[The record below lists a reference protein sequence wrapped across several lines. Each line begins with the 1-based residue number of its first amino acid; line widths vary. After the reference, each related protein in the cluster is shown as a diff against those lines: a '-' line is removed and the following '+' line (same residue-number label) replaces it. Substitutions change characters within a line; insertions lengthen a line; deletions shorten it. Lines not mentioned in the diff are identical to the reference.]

1 MTWFSEQGKQLA
13 TQISKLPLSICYGQ
27 VHSRYGGQVVTG
39 SGVWSEGNVPYS
51 ITCGEQENEHL
62 DGTVCVR
69 TRHDRSLQEWLQEA
83 FEEQFPVLIIGA
95 LGIVVRSVA
104 PFIKHKTIDSPVL
117 VLDEAGQ
124 FVIPVLAGHLGGAN
138 ELAQQISAGLQFP
151 CSETEIRRPVA
162 VVTTATDV
170 HHAFAVDVFAR
181 RNGLRVCQPKRIR
194 AVSGKIL
201 CGETVTMALDTDV
214 VDIETLESQKI
225 PERIELVSWNSFQ
238 ESGKAD
244 IVITRKQTGT
254 REESADQNPLVLCPK
269 MTVLGMGCRKNKSYN
284 EIKQMVQMA
293 EKEGLIDLND
303 VFALASVDR
312 KAKEAGLQ
320 ELAQHLRVPF
330 VVFSA
335 EQLNDVPGMFC
346 SSGFVSQTVGVDN
359 VCERAAVAA
368 ADGGSLFVS
377 KQICNG
383 VTLAASKR
391 GKIFLDFS

>member
-27 VHSRYGGQVVTG
+27 VHSRYGGQMVTG

-51 ITCGEQENEHL
+51 ITCGERENEHL

-201 CGETVTMALDTDV
+201 GGETVTMALDTDV

-225 PERIELVSWNSFQ
+225 PEQIELVSWNSFQ

-254 REESADQNPLVLCPK
+254 CEESADQNPLVLCPK

-312 KAKEAGLQ
+312 KAQEAGLQ

-335 EQLNDVPGMFC
+335 EQLNDVPGMFS